1 MASVGEETMGDGR
14 KANPDIGVMNEGD
27 VNVLEEPCPAVI
39 EFLDVGDCGKCSSD
53 CREMD
58 GSEWGLCTEK
68 QLEEL
73 LLKNLEFLYNEA
85 ICKIVSLGYDEDV
98 ALKAVLRNGHC
109 YGSGDVLSNII
120 HNALAYL
127 TSDANGGLDESG
139 FVFGELKQLEEYSL
153 AGIVCLLQQ
162 VRPQLSKGDA
172 MWCLLMSDLHV
183 GRASALEFPLTSTE
197 KDGVRNETE
206 EGSPLPSPG
215 GVSVPVPI
223 RPPLNLVPGAESS
236 ETCKS
241 YGGLGFRGEGLTMS
255 GITNVT
261 DPTNLVPTTVNVDG
275 DLSNLNETPVGVSML
290 RRNAAAVFPTRF
302 PEVLKADGCNPLSSS
317 AGCYHDHPSLTLCMH
332 HHKGKSELG
341 GLSLLKNQA
350 DMVHG
355 STGAA
360 HLVTV
365 SARSE
370 LPSGIDSVSKVSPE
384 NCENSKETDNP
395 DIVSSIASNLE
406 NMHISDKLD
415 GTSDQRDEMISKL
428 THQIGM
434 LERQL
439 QERMEW
445 AQKKALQA
453 AKKLSSDLTELKML
467 RMEREETLHQK
478 NKQSLEDATMKKLSD
493 LEAALKKA
501 GAQVDRANAAVKHL
515 ETENAE
521 IRAEMVAAKLSAAE
535 SVKTCLEVEKRE
547 KKIQKKLSAWE
558 KQKTKLQEEVAEE
571 KRKNNQLQQQLH
583 LVKEAQKEAEI
594 KWKHELEAKEKA
606 ISQVE
611 EERRAKE
618 GTQVNITRRQEALRR
633 KIEIDFQRHK
643 DDIQRLEE
651 EYLRLKASSR
661 STQLNCSST
670 TQSTCDVDMA
680 KKVKESH
687 KKATNELDKTQ
698 ESSCRENKCGRECV
712 FCMRE
717 EVSIVFLPCAHQV
730 LCVGCNEAHEKQ
742 PKKRCPS
749 CDTGIEQRIRVYGV
763 SS

>member
-1 MASVGEETMGDGR
+1 MASAGEETVGDRR
-14 KANPDIGVMNEGD
+14 KVGPDISVIGEGD
-27 VNVLEEPCPAVI
+27 VDVLEEPCPAPI
-39 EFLDVGDCGKCSSD
+39 EFLDAGDCAKCSSD

-58 GSEWGLCTEK
+58 GSEWGLCTEQ

-73 LLKNLEFLYNEA
+73 LLKNLAFLYNEA
-85 ICKIVSLGYDEDV
+85 VCKIVSLGYNEDV

-120 HNALAYL
+120 HNSLAFL
-127 TSDANGGLDESG
+127 TSGAHGGLEESG

-153 AGIVCLLQQ
+153 AGMICLLQQ

-183 GRASALEFPLTSTE
+183 GRASALEFPLASSE
-197 KDGVRNETE
+197 KDSVPNGAE
-206 EGSPLPSPG
+206 EGSPLPSPR

-223 RPPLNLVPGAESS
+223 RPSPLNLISGAESS
-236 ETCKS
+236 GTCKS
-241 YGGLGFRGEGLTMS
+241 YGELGVRGEGLTMS
-255 GITNVT
+255 GTRNDA
-261 DPTNLVPTTVNVDG
+261 DPTSFVPTTVNVDG
-275 DLSNLNETPVGVSML
+275 DLSNSTETPMRVSTL
-290 RRNAAAVFPTRF
+290 RRNAAAVFSTRYQ
-302 PEVLKADGCNPLSSS
+302 EVLKADGCNPLSSS
-317 AGCYHDHPSLTLCMH
+317 AGCYHPSLTLCTH
-332 HHKGKSELG
+332 GHKEKSEVG
-341 GLSLLKNQA
+341 GFSLSKKQA
-350 DMVHG
+350 DMVYE
-355 STGAA
+355 SSSAD
-360 HLVTV
+360 LVSV

-370 LPSGIDSVSKVSPE
+370 LPGGIDSESMVSPE
-384 NCENSKETDNP
+384 NCEDSKETDNS
-395 DIVSSIASNLE
+395 DVVTSIASNLE
-406 NMHISDKLD
+406 NMHISEKLD
-415 GTSDQRDEMISKL
+415 ATIDQRDEMISKL
-428 THQIGM
+428 TDQIGM
-434 LERQL
+434 LEKQL

-453 AKKLSSDLTELKML
+453 AKKLTSDLSELKTL
-467 RMEREETLHQK
+467 RMEKEETLHQK

-571 KRKNNQLQQQLH
+571 KRKNNQLQRQLH
-583 LVKEAQKEAEI
+583 LIKEAQKEAEI
-594 KWKHELEAKEKA
+594 KWKHELGAKEKA
-606 ISQVE
+606 ISQAG

-618 GTQVNITRRQEALRR
+618 ATQVNIARRQEALRR
-633 KIEIDFQRHK
+633 RIEIDFQRHK

-651 EYLRLKASSR
+651 EYLRLKTSSK
-661 STQLNCSST
+661 SNLLNCSST
-670 TQSTCDVDMA
+670 TQATCDVDME
-680 KKVKESH
+680 KKVKESN
-687 KKATNELDKTQ
+687 KISSKELEQTQ
-698 ESSCRENKCGRECV
+698 GSSCRENKCGRECV
-712 FCMRE
+712 VCMRE
-717 EVSIVFLPCAHQV
+717 EVSVVFLPCAHQV
-730 LCVGCNEAHEKQ
+730 ICVGCNETHEKQ

-749 CDTGIEQRIRVYGV
+749 CNTVIEHRIRVYGV